1 VNSFIVIKQ
10 IIENKYI
17 YFAPT
22 NKNSQKGVKLPIELA
37 CGCTKSS
44 SLTYCEHQSC
54 RNGGERKRGET
65 TQAEG

>member
-1 VNSFIVIKQ
+1 MFISNNLFYD
-10 IIENKYI
+10 NKTI

-54 RNGGERKRGET
+54 RNVGERKRGET